1 MNKKPSFFYQAKV
14 LINRCFH
21 IFFNDKKNL
30 ILKIAIPLLTV
41 IIVCLVAC
49 PDMYSVKPDEDH
61 TINNGF
67 PVLNWETVVQ
77 EKESDDKDSE
87 ENELIEPEKATVSK
101 WNGTDVEMPAS
112 PTKVDGE
119 NYLLITNANQLAFLS
134 KAIENGYEKYL
145 TYNYM
150 LQCDINLDSKKFTPI
165 GTQDHPFT
173 GTFDG
178 NGHIISN
185 LRIDTTKDNAGLFGY
200 VSSNAKADKSVEIRN
215 EMLGTTMDM
224 TFYHNGMVKSLQIKK
239 ADISSD
245 GKNVGAVAGCI
256 DGYARITN
264 VSVKDGTVS
273 ADGDNVGG
281 VVGCVKGD
289 DAEIYICYSKAKVT
303 SKGRNIGGLVGNL
316 DKSRLSAAYASSTVK
331 YTGKS
336 DAKKIGA
343 VVGTCSEAEDQ
354 LKNVFYNNEVNEKYE
369 AVNNEDIEKKAYGI
383 DEDTLRGYASFM
395 IPFKDIKT
403 DYDLRHLSKED
414 KDRYDQKDYD
424 AEKDKDLD
432 DSFGFKKDGQVS
444 EFRATQTGLFMLVC
458 VAIFVGICNSIQEIC
473 KERNILK
480 REYMTNLRLDSYVVS
495 KLAVQAV
502 ICAVQMVVV
511 VLFFMVFVLKKQL
524 PDSGIIFPSMWIE
537 YFITMFLLA
546 FAADTMS
553 LLISSVVKTS
563 ELANTFIPIIL
574 IVQIVF
580 SGVLFDMTGFMNVL
594 AKLMISSWGI
604 NALAAITALND
615 SQTSFLIENPSLQ
628 LQLGS
633 SLSSVKTEYAS
644 TASNLLMV
652 WGILFVFIVVSS
664 VACAVL
670 LRRVKNDRR

>member
-1 MNKKPSFFYQAKV
+1 
-14 LINRCFH
+14 
-21 IFFNDKKNL
+21 
-30 ILKIAIPLLTV
+30 LTI
-41 IIVCLVAC
+41 IIVCFVAC
-49 PDMYSVKPDEDH
+49 PDMYSIKPDDDH
-61 TINNGF
+61 MINNGY

-77 EKESDDKDSE
+77 EKKNDDKDSE
-87 ENELIEPEKATVSK
+87 ENEFIEPEKATVSK

-112 PTKVDGE
+112 PTKIDGE

-134 KAIENGYEKYL
+134 KAIENGYEEYL
-145 TYNYM
+145 TYNYI
-150 LQCDINLDSKKFTPI
+150 LQCDVNLGSKKFTPI
-165 GTQDHPFT
+165 GTQNNPFT

-185 LRIDTTKDNAGLFGY
+185 LKIDTAKDNAGLFGY
-200 VSSNAKADKSVEIRN
+200 VSSNAKANKSVEITN

-224 TFYHNGMVKSLQIKK
+224 TFYHNGTVKSLQIKN
-239 ADISSD
+239 ADITSD

-256 DGYARITN
+256 DSYSRITN
-264 VSVKDGTVS
+264 VSVKSGTVS

-281 VVGCVKGD
+281 LVGCVKGENS
-289 DAEIYICYSKAKVT
+289 EIYICYSTAKVT
-303 SKGRNIGGLVGNL
+303 SKGKNVGGLVGNL
-316 DKSRLSAAYASSTVK
+316 DESRLSAAYASSTVK
-331 YTGKS
+331 YNGKS
-336 DAKKIGA
+336 SAKKFGA
-343 VVGTCSEAEDQ
+343 VVGTCNKAEDQ
-354 LKNVFYNNEVNEKYE
+354 LKNVFYNNEVNDKYQ
-369 AVNNEDIEKKAYGI
+369 AVNDEDVEKAAYGI
-383 DEDTLRGYASFM
+383 DSDALKGYASFM
-395 IPFKDIKT
+395 VPFKDIKT

-414 KDRYDQKDYD
+414 EDRYDQKDYD

-432 DSFGFKKDGQVS
+432 DTFGFKKDGQVAV
-444 EFRATQTGLFMLVC
+444 FGATQTGLFMLVC

-524 PDSGIIFPSMWIE
+524 PEGGVIFHSIWVE

-580 SGVLFDMTGFMNVL
+580 SGVLFDMNGVMSIL
-594 AKLMISSWGI
+594 ANLMISRWGI

-615 SQTSFLIENPSLQ
+615 SQPSFLIENPSLQ

-633 SLSSVKTEYAS
+633 SLSTVKTEYAS
-644 TASNLLMV
+644 TVSNLLMI
-652 WGILFVFIVVSS
+652 WGVLIVFIVVSS
-664 VACAVL
+664 VACGVL